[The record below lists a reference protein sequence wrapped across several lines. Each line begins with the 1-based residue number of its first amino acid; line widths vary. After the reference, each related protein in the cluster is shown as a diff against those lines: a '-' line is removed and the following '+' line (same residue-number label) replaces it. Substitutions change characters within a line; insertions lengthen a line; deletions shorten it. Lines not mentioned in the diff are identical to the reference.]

1 MHDDECHFRARCV
14 CSVSGKQPRRT
25 GETQWFP
32 LPLRASWLFIHE
44 EKHKRVF
51 LSFVLLQ
58 WYSTPTDESSLTKL
72 ASNGAVSLNIQ
83 KEEEEEGMSAGQA
96 HLPSKQQSHY
106 GEEYGQNK
114 EYIGGA
120 HHCVVGELI
129 WLSSNL
135 LDVEAHWE
143 YEGSHTEEDH
153 CDRGKTQKEKH

>member
-1 MHDDECHFRARCV
+1 MTSAISEHAASAQSRENNPDGRVKLNDFHSRYEHLDYSYTRKNTNGCF
-14 CSVSGKQPRRT
+14 SVLFFSNDIALPRMS
-25 GETQWFP
+25 Q
-32 LPLRASWLFIHE
+32 
-44 EKHKRVF
+44 V
-51 LSFVLLQ
+51 
-58 WYSTPTDESSLTKL
+58 LTKL

-153 CDRGKTQKEKH
+153 CDRGKTQKEEH